1 MLIDFDVE
9 DLFFDCFEDDILDV
23 IDFYFVFGKIIWELG
38 DIKFLIDFEVNN

>member
-9 DLFFDCFEDDILDV
+9 DLFFDCFEDDTLDV
-23 IDFYFVFGKIIWELG
+23 IDFVFGKIIWELG